1 MKKLR
6 RLTYILWGTGAVSA
20 VAAAVILVHPI
31 KIEAS
36 DVSGALQ
43 DPLNETIQPLPS
55 VERDESFDGYE
66 QVFEKRDVFAS
77 LSKFSFDPSGDGGGI
92 PGGMQQF
99 IDLAEKYQVVGILV
113 DQQPQ
118 AILQDKKTKDT
129 VFLSVGD
136 RVDGAVI
143 DQIVEGKIILLLNG
157 QAVELT
163 P

>member
-1 MKKLR
+1 M
-6 RLTYILWGTGAVSA
+6 SA
-20 VAAAVILVHPI
+20 VAAAVILVYPV
-31 KIEAS
+31 KIEAA
-36 DVSGALQ
+36 DVSAVPQ
-43 DPLNETIQPLPS
+43 DPLQQTTQSLPPA
-55 VERDESFDGYE
+55 EEDEPFDGYE
-66 QVFEKRDVFAS
+66 QVFAKRDAFAL
-77 LSKFSFDPSGDGGGI
+77 LSKFSFDPSGDGGGV

-118 AILQDKKTKDT
+118 AILQDKTTKDT

-136 RVDGAVI
+136 KLDGAVI

-157 QAVELT
+157 QAVELV